1 VIAPPGP
8 PARRGGPQRGAP
20 AQARAA
26 EALAVSADAG
36 TEAARDL
43 AAGESAAGE
52 SGTAGEGDGGTPRL
66 RVVPDA
72 PAGDTAPSGDA
83 EGSPVDE
90 LFARIRGGRPA
101 SPDAPTESET
111 EIGNETGTA
120 AEDAEPSRPDGDEA
134 FLQRRDSV
142 LVDLEVTLS
151 RKLKRALQ
159 DDQNQL
165 LDRLRNLRG
174 APTVAKVLP
183 NRSTHVARYAD
194 AALPVV
200 DEAAAA
206 GVEFTRETLD
216 IDAGELGP
224 PPPVD
229 ELVTEAAES
238 LVAALRQ
245 RLEEAIKARADDDQN
260 VLVESLGA
268 AYREWKSQRIERV
281 AGDLL
286 TAAFG
291 RGTWHEAPEGTAM
304 RWLVD
309 DADGPC
315 PDCDDDALA
324 GNLPKGEAFPT
335 GQPHPPAHSGCR
347 CLLVPVKA

>member
-1 VIAPPGP
+1 
-8 PARRGGPQRGAP
+8 
-20 AQARAA
+20 
-26 EALAVSADAG
+26 
-36 TEAARDL
+36 
-43 AAGESAAGE
+43 
-52 SGTAGEGDGGTPRL
+52 
-66 RVVPDA
+66 VPDA
-72 PAGDTAPSGDA
+72 PAGDVPASREA

-90 LFARIRGGRPA
+90 LFARIRGRRPA
-101 SPDAPTESET
+101 ADDTVTGSEAET
-111 EIGNETGTA
+111 EADTA
-120 AEDAEPSRPDGDEA
+120 AEEAEPGRPDGDEA
-134 FLQRRDSV
+134 LLQRRDSV
-142 LVDLEVTLS
+142 LVDLEVALS

-183 NRSTHVARYAD
+183 NRSAHLARYAD
-194 AALPVV
+194 AALPLV

-216 IDAGELGP
+216 IDAGDPGP

-245 RLEEAIKARADDDQN
+245 RLEEAIRSRAGDDQN

-286 TAAFG
+286 TAAFA

-304 RWLVD
+304 RWIVD

-335 GQPHPPAHSGCR
+335 GQPHPPAHSGCG
-347 CLLVPVKA
+347 CLLVPVPA